1 MKHVACVLGFVLLPV
16 VAMAQFSNLPPNIQA
31 AIKENEK
38 ACDKAPKFKAKFIA
52 ERDVNGDGVKDY
64 ILDYGEFECEGS
76 STYFCG
82 TGGCLTQVFASLPN
96 GSYVKALDENVRDLK
111 FRQVRGRPA
120 MVLDLHGSACG
131 KVGAAPCPRTLLW
144 DGRTFKRAK

>member
-1 MKHVACVLGFVLLPV
+1 
-16 VAMAQFSNLPPNIQA
+16 
-31 AIKENEK
+31 
-38 ACDKAPKFKAKFIA
+38 
-52 ERDVNGDGVKDY
+52 VKDY
-64 ILDYGEFECEGS
+64 VLDYGQFECDGS

-82 TGGCLTQVFASLPN
+82 TGGCLMQVFVSLPN
-96 GSYVKALDENVRDLK
+96 GSYVKVLDENVRDLK
-111 FRQVRGRPA
+111 FRRVRGRPA

>member
-1 MKHVACVLGFVLLPV
+1 MLQPAAAL
-16 VAMAQFSNLPPNIQA
+16 AQFSNLPPNIQA

-38 ACDKAPKFKAKFIA
+38 SCDKAPKFKAKFIA
-52 ERDVNGDGVKDY
+52 ERDVNDDGVKDY
-64 ILDYGEFECEGS
+64 ILDYGEFECDGS

-82 TGGCLTQVFASLPN
+82 TGGCLVQVFASLPN
-96 GSYVKALDENVRDLK
+96 GGYVKVLDEDVRDLK
-111 FRQVRGRPA
+111 FRRVRGRPA

-131 KVGAAPCPRTLLW
+131 KVGAASCPRTLLW